1 MRQLR
6 GRQKQLL
13 YILAAVA
20 VTIST
25 VGNPI
30 PVKAEKSESAV
41 VQESRGG
48 CEESD
53 DRLYYV
59 ALGDSIP
66 NGYCADQESEIVSYP
81 ELIAEDIREISGEEM
96 ELSRETKNGLT
107 TTKLNEVILRRP
119 EVQEE
124 LQRADVVTMTI
135 GANDLMN
142 EFKKV
147 AKEILNNETR
157 FHTVDEALQAL
168 ESGIKEN
175 PLLLFKVAG
184 AISDWDYDSFE
195 ARWKETMVSINSMR
209 SENSQFV
216 VTTIYNPVEKME
228 LPGTLNAVVNSVIS
242 KMNDIIW
249 KHADE
254 YGYQVVELL
263 ESGIGELTQSDGL
276 HPNQSGQ
283 NLICTLTEAQMD
295 MSVFEEIRA
304 EKEAAARAEQ
314 AAEEA
319 AAQAEKEAREK
330 AAAEEA
336 RREKEIQKKRE
347 AAGFVGVAAAVGMMA
362 VLKKSEEKKSEEK
375 KQE

>member
-13 YILAAVA
+13 YVLTAVA
-20 VTIST
+20 VMISMAANL
-25 VGNPI
+25 VS
-30 PVKAEKSESAV
+30 VHAEEPESTV
-41 VQESRGG
+41 VQESRTAPD
-48 CEESD
+48 ESD

-66 NGYCADQESEIVSYP
+66 NGYCADQESEITGYP
-81 ELIAEDIREISGEEM
+81 ELIAEDIREISGEET
-96 ELSRETKNGLT
+96 ELSKETKNGLT
-107 TTKLNEVILRRP
+107 TTKLNKVILRRP

-147 AKEILNNETR
+147 AREILNNETR
-157 FHTVDEALQAL
+157 FHTADEALQAL
-168 ESGIKEN
+168 QTGIREN
-175 PLLLFKVAG
+175 PLLLLKVAG
-184 AISDWDYDSFE
+184 AISNWDYDSFE
-195 ARWKETMVSINSMR
+195 ARWKETMDSINSAR
-209 SENSQFV
+209 SEKSQFV

-263 ESGIGELTQSDGL
+263 QSGIGELTQSDGL
-276 HPNQSGQ
+276 HPNQNGQ
-283 NLICTLTEAQMD
+283 NLICTLTEEQMD
-295 MSVFEEIRA
+295 MSTFEEIRA
-304 EKEAAARAEQ
+304 KKEAAVRAEQ

-319 AAQAEKEAREK
+319 AARAEKEAREK
-330 AAAEEA
+330 AAAEKA

-347 AAGFVGVAAAVGMMA
+347 AASFAGIAVAVGLMA
-362 VLKKSEEKKSEEK
+362 VLKKSEEKKQK
-375 KQE
+375 